1 MRLLNI
7 VGAAQEEA
15 KQTTRQLLGYSKERL
30 RRPTAARGSRA
41 VGFSSSYLYFLV
53 LESSWAFCVGMA
65 VCMYLSAIVVCTPV
79 AMLVSLTN
87 TAESYENDF
96 GYGVE
101 ENQLKLALR
110 FATTHI
116 VTMGFGSVLPVSDAG
131 AHAPSP
137 RPAAP
142 SRVRSRR
149 LPAPVPCLPA
159 LSWSSPPP
167 SQRTPSRP
175 PAGRTPP
182 RPEEE
187 NGRGGEGGPPRP
199 LRRLGSG
206 PLPRYRTRSL
216 TPILPPPSSSPPQ
229 GTCWQ
234 LCSRCL
240 AFW

>member
-7 VGAAQEEA
+7 VGAAQKEA

-65 VCMYLSAIVVCTPV
+65 VCMYLSAIVVCTPL

-101 ENQLKLALR
+101 EIQLKLALR

-116 VTMGFGSVLPVSDAG
+116 VTMGLSSPWAS
-131 AHAPSP
+131 APSFQ
-137 RPAAP
+137 
-142 SRVRSRR
+142 SQMLVRTP
-149 LPAPVPCLPA
+149 LPPA
-159 LSWSSPPP
+159 L
-167 SQRTPSRP
+167 
-175 PAGRTPP
+175 PP
-182 RPEEE
+182 RPTCAVAAS
-187 NGRGGEGGPPRP
+187 RPRCP

-216 TPILPPPSSSPPQ
+216 TPILQPPSSSPPQ